1 MIQELDEWQETDVI
15 AIETERLAFLR
26 AKLRRLEILRDAFII
41 LEVNARLLI
50 CLAAIYFGILISV
63 RSNDGIAVL
72 AALGCGGVI
81 YGLLSPNNGG
91 E

>member
-1 MIQELDEWQETDVI
+1 MIQEIDEWQEPTPLHAQPG
-15 AIETERLAFLR
+15 AIVAILAD
-26 AKLRRLEILRDAFII
+26 APIHEAMIL
-41 LEVNARLLI
+41 LGVGTRLLI
-50 CLAAIYFGILISV
+50 CLAVIYLGIWISV

-81 YGLLSPNNGG
+81 YGLLSPNKGG